1 MTSRQMLFPVLQCDS
16 AILILLYSTYLVYTH
31 VTINMSITIQKANV
45 IRRATVVAVDVAVM
59 SKGGSAV
66 SGPTL

>member
-1 MTSRQMLFPVLQCDS
+1 MFMQQFRSNNYLQTN
-16 AILILLYSTYLVYTH
+16 LRYTH

-45 IRRATVVAVDVAVM
+45 IRRAIVVAVDVAVM
-59 SKGGSAV
+59 SNGGSAV

>member
-1 MTSRQMLFPVLQCDS
+1 MFMQQFRSNNYLQTN
-16 AILILLYSTYLVYTH
+16 LRYTH

-45 IRRATVVAVDVAVM
+45 IRRATVVAVDVAVT
-59 SKGGSAV
+59 SKGDSAV